1 MSKKYLVSAAAL
13 IWIVI
18 KLPQEYWIHISQT
31 DTTDWIKTNLFSV
44 PDTASWGDILQTK
57 PVMCL
62 TAFILVG
69 LVLAAL
75 WWLLK
80 QRLPPA
86 DRKLAFTHY
95 AYQPSFAIEKS
106 VGSVASVTRRI
117 LNVTLLEKIALVTLV
132 SLSFAQVLPGVRAT
146 DLQLVLGVS
155 MIVILNTVLSQF
167 LSQRGFGIK
176 YAFWQYF
183 VLASANAILM
193 LIYGVLRTALDYPVL
208 IANAVF
214 FILLFSLLITL
225 FDQYR
230 QVYLRRFKL
239 DDKALQPQ
247 EVKEAFGTDEE

>member
-1 MSKKYLVSAAAL
+1 
-13 IWIVI
+13 
-18 KLPQEYWIHISQT
+18 
-31 DTTDWIKTNLFSV
+31 
-44 PDTASWGDILQTK
+44 
-57 PVMCL
+57 
-62 TAFILVG
+62 
-69 LVLAAL
+69 
-75 WWLLK
+75 
-80 QRLPPA
+80 
-86 DRKLAFTHY
+86 
-95 AYQPSFAIEKS
+95 
-106 VGSVASVTRRI
+106 

-132 SLSFAQVLPGVRAT
+132 SLSFAQVLPDVRAT

-155 MIVILNTVLSQF
+155 MIVVLNTVLSQF

-176 YAFWQYF
+176 YALWQYF

-230 QVYLRRFKL
+230 QVYLRRFNL

-247 EVKEAFGTDEE
+247 EVKEEFGTDEE